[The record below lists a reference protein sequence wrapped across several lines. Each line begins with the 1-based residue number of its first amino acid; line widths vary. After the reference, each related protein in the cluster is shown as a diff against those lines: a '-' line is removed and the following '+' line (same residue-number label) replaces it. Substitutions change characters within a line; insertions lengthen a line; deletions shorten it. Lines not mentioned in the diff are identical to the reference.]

1 MSWTR
6 ASKRRFVRA
15 LLGAALVSGAAHA
28 QSPQKDPA
36 LAETLFQEAK
46 GLMTSGDYAG
56 ACPKLAES
64 YRLDPGTGTLTAL
77 AMCHEQLGKNATAW
91 AEFIELVSEA
101 QRTDRADRE
110 KFARQ
115 HAASLEPRLSRLT
128 ITVAPE
134 TAALANVEVSRD
146 KVVVGSAAWGV
157 ASPVDPGDHVIEA
170 TAPGKQSWS
179 SHVNVGVSG
188 DNESVAVPKLEDA
201 PETSSEPTPPM
212 IGGTAEPK
220 ETAEEPPPPVRSAGG
235 QRAAGIVV
243 GVAGLASLGV
253 GSVFGLEAM
262 SKSNDA
268 KQQCP
273 NSMCPAT
280 ASGAIQE
287 NNAAKTDALIADV
300 TLGAGLVA
308 VGVGAYLL
316 FSARSGAQT
325 VPAAGDSAAAG
336 PLRLVPLVGRG
347 SAGLAVWTGF

>member
-1 MSWTR
+1 MSWTH
-6 ASKRRFVRA
+6 ANKRWFVRA
-15 LLGAALVSGAAHA
+15 LLAGTLVSGGSHA
-28 QSPQKDPA
+28 QSPPRDPA

-46 GLMTSGDYAG
+46 GLMTSGDYAS

-101 QRTDRADRE
+101 QRTGRADRE

-115 HAASLEPRLSRLT
+115 HAATLEPGLSRLT

-134 TAALANVEVSRD
+134 TAALANLEVRRD

-170 TAPGKQSWS
+170 TAPGKQPWS

-188 DNESVAVPKLEDA
+188 DSEAVAVPKLEDA
-201 PETSSEPTPPM
+201 TETSSEATPPM
-212 IGGTAEPK
+212 IGSTAEPK
-220 ETAEEPPPPVRSAGG
+220 EAVEEPPPPVRSGNG

-243 GVAGLASLGV
+243 GVAGLVSLGV
-253 GSVFGLEAM
+253 GSGFGLEAV

-273 NSMCPAT
+273 MSMCPAT
-280 ASGAIQE
+280 ATGAIQE
-287 NNAAKTDALIADV
+287 NNAAKTDALVADV
-300 TLGAGLVA
+300 ALGAGLVA

-316 FSARSGAQT
+316 FSAPSGART
-325 VPAAGDSAAAG
+325 VPAAGDSAAQDRF
-336 PLRLVPLVGRG
+336 RLVPLVGRG
-347 SAGLAVWTGF
+347 SAGLAVWAGF

>member
-1 MSWTR
+1 MSWTH
-6 ASKRRFVRA
+6 ANKRSLVRA
-15 LLGAALVSGAAHA
+15 LLAGALVSGAAHA
-28 QSPQKDPA
+28 QSPQRDPA

-46 GLMTSGDYAG
+46 GFMTSGDYAS

-77 AMCHEQLGKNATAW
+77 ATCHEQLGKNATAW

-101 QRTDRADRE
+101 QRTGRADRE

-115 HAASLEPRLSRLT
+115 HAATLEPGLSRLT

-134 TAALANVEVSRD
+134 TAALANVEVRRD

-179 SHVNVGVSG
+179 SHVNVGASG
-188 DNESVAVPKLEDA
+188 DNESVTVPKLEDA
-201 PETSSEPTPPM
+201 SESTSGEATPPM
-212 IGGTAEPK
+212 IGRTAEPK
-220 ETAEEPPPPVRSAGG
+220 EPAEEPPPPLRSGNG
-235 QRAAGIVV
+235 QRAAGVVV
-243 GVAGLASLGV
+243 GVAGLASLGI
-253 GSVFGLEAM
+253 GSVFGLEAV

-273 NSMCPAT
+273 MSMCPA
-280 ASGAIQE
+280 AAAGAIQE
-287 NNAAKTDALIADV
+287 NNTAKTDALVADV

-316 FSARSGAQT
+316 FSAPSGAKT
-325 VPAAGDSAAAG
+325 VPAADSAAEDR
-336 PLRLVPLVGRG
+336 LRLVPLVGRG
-347 SAGLAVWTGF
+347 SAGLAVWAGF